1 MPLNINNLEYCVDSK
16 SNEPIMLINKHI
28 GIDDIEGQGID
39 GAKFMEEL
47 LYLDTLNK
55 SRIQVWI
62 NSPGGSV
69 IDGYSIF
76 STILKTKTPVDTYA
90 VGAVASIAAVIF
102 EAGRKKIMTDY
113 SWLMYHNPFGG
124 ENKAQLDT
132 IKQSIV
138 TMIAQRSGISEVEVS
153 KLMDRDTY
161 LPPEEALLLGLC
173 DSIDS
178 TNKENTKYLRKI
190 TDKNLF
196 HIECNKVVNSLFTR
210 NIINVNTINQMIK
223 VTMKLGLN
231 DSAPEDSIVKAI
243 EAIENRAFKA
253 EAEAEDLKKVT
264 NKLKEDGEDE
274 KKKLLDKLAK
284 LEAEAAKNEA
294 ELNDCKSKLEAI
306 EKDKAKAEEEMKLEK
321 AKNLIEDYAK
331 VGRIKNEEVVKL
343 QWTKIAIV
351 QGIEETKN
359 MIEALPLNKVAP
371 VLNPTGNTVDD
382 AHATSA
388 MALMAKNRV
397 QRNGLKY

>member
-90 VGAVASIAAVIF
+90 VGAVASISAVIF
-102 EAGRKKIMTDY
+102 EAGRKRIMTDY
-113 SWLMYHNPFGG
+113 SWLMYHNPFGSKDK
-124 ENKAQLDT
+124 NQLST

-138 TMIAQRSGISEVEVS
+138 TMIAQRSGMSEVEVS
-153 KLMDRDTY
+153 KIMDRDTY
-161 LPPEEALLLGLC
+161 LLPEEALLLGLC

-190 TDKNLF
+190 TDQNLF
-196 HIECNKVVNSLFTR
+196 HIECNKVVNSLFPR

-243 EAIENRAFKA
+243 EAIENRALKA

-264 NKLKEDGEDE
+264 NKVKEDGEDE

-321 AKNLIEDYAK
+321 AKNLIEDFAK

-359 MIEALPLNKVAP
+359 MLEALPLNKVAP
-371 VLNPTGNTVDD
+371 VLNPTANTVDD